1 VAQES
6 EEAGMT
12 KRLSMFERAI
22 AHLDE
27 EIAALQLARQKLLD
41 QQAAHANGKKQ
52 APTATHAE

>member
-1 VAQES
+1 
-6 EEAGMT
+6 MT

-52 APTATHAE
+52 APTATTHAE